1 MRFERDEE
9 AGITLRVNAIVQAVF
24 ILVALGLCVK
34 FMLEASPR
42 VLLAAVLV
50 VCVIFMLIRMLC
62 FIHLYGLWKNA
73 YFEMG
78 DDRVR
83 GYGADRKL
91 RHGRAFDVPAGDVK
105 KSEIITVA
113 MTQKTALDALKL
125 TTADQTYIVVGL
137 AVDEATRKALELDR
151 D

>member
-1 MRFERDEE
+1 M
-9 AGITLRVNAIVQAVF
+9 
-24 ILVALGLCVK
+24 
-34 FMLEASPR
+34 
-42 VLLAAVLV
+42 
-50 VCVIFMLIRMLC
+50 
-62 FIHLYGLWKNA
+62 
-73 YFEMG
+73 
-78 DDRVR
+78 
-83 GYGADRKL
+83 
-91 RHGRAFDVPAGDVK
+91 K

>member
-50 VCVIFMLIRMLC
+50 GCVILMLIRMLR

-78 DDRVR
+78 DDRAR
-83 GYGADRKL
+83 GFAADGKL
-91 RHGRAFDVPAGDVK
+91 RHGAPFDIPAGSVK
-105 KSEIITVA
+105 RAELTTVP
-113 MTQKTALDALKL
+113 MTQKTPLNALKL
-125 TTADQTYIVVGL
+125 TTEDRVYIVVGL
-137 AVDEATRKALELDR
+137 YVDEHIRRVFHLDQA
-151 D
+151 

>member
-1 MRFERDEE
+1 M
-9 AGITLRVNAIVQAVF
+9 VNTIAHIIF
-24 ILVALGLCVK
+24 ILVAAAVGCKAMSETPPRYLVTAVLAVCAVY
-34 FMLEASPR
+34 LLLR
-42 VLLAAVLV
+42 VLR
-50 VCVIFMLIRMLC
+50 FIR
-62 FIHLYGLWKNA
+62 FYGLWKNA

>member
-50 VCVIFMLIRMLC
+50 GCVIFMLIRMLR

-78 DDRVR
+78 TTGSAAMVR
-83 GYGADRKL
+83 TGSSAM
-91 RHGRAFDVPAGDVK
+91 AVPSTSRQG
-105 KSEIITVA
+105 
-113 MTQKTALDALKL
+113 M
-125 TTADQTYIVVGL
+125 
-137 AVDEATRKALELDR
+137 
-151 D
+151 